1 MLVCLHLHRKL
12 ATTVPSVKFVVE
24 SDCITVFNNECG
36 FEEKNIRAVCD
47 VGRSTKGKHKYGYIG
62 EWRPLTLSFTAHI
75 GNESAAFSCH
85 SLDSGPAF
93 H

>member
-1 MLVCLHLHRKL
+1 M
-12 ATTVPSVKFVVE
+12 KFVVE

-62 EWRPLTLSFTAHI
+62 EWHLSFTAHI
-75 GNESAAFSCH
+75 GNESDAFSCH
-85 SLDSGPAF
+85 SLDSSPAF